1 MGARR
6 CRVQFARA
14 RVIGMGVWR
23 KFVGI
28 LDQFRVRVTGIIR
41 GRAIVVAGLF
51 VLVAP
56 GFAYAQSSTLQ
67 FKQTRNE
74 SQPKLLTAAEIADL
88 GDPFFNLL
96 LKDKADKVTLTDVQ
110 NAIQPNAANR
120 HLFVVSERIVQ
131 TVKAGSRRAVL
142 AFDGTNGGESLKG
155 NVMLSLS
162 FGPNGF
168 PEDSEIEAW
177 GWDDQRG
184 RYNYYKLDSAG
195 SSTDAMIW
203 KFRGSSEKADL
214 QTPSER
220 AGTCLRCHV
229 VGAPIMKEL
238 FFPWN
243 NWHAG
248 VGGSFVADYL
258 DRNSPNPNKWPA
270 ANTRPFQR
278 LSTADKLEADFL
290 IPTFKRFNSSRLN
303 AALKR
308 DDGNA
313 APSVSSTG
321 RMTVLEGSRLLRPLF
336 QTTEINL
343 ISSRSTSGIHP
354 FGSAADFVPE
364 LDMQI
369 PTSFFLNTQL
379 IAGGGTGGLGGL
391 KLTDAN
397 AFSTFAK
404 LSQQE
409 NKELVEKFKLLLDGV
424 RGDTHF
430 GWFVPEASF
439 VENDLID
446 QALQLGVITPHFLAA
461 VLAVD
466 LEAPVFSVKRAELL
480 KFVPDQF
487 EFIPIAPGVDPTT
500 IPRDAA
506 KDFLTKEVISR
517 INQTNPAQ
525 GTTAD
530 EFRKLLTSAD
540 AIAELQKR
548 ITAYTK
554 RVKAVLDPA
563 SADKRKDELER
574 LYSLLVERRLL
585 MEAHAVLQNL
595 DETDGQLLFP
605 LPSGG

>member
-6 CRVQFARA
+6 CRVRFARA
-14 RVIGMGVWR
+14 RVIVMGACR
-23 KFVGI
+23 KFVAI

-41 GRAIVVAGLF
+41 GRALVAAGIFILA
-51 VLVAP
+51 AP
-56 GFAYAQSSTLQ
+56 GFAYAQSSALQ

-74 SQPKLLTAAEIADL
+74 SQPQLLTAAEIANL

-96 LKDKADKVTLTDVQ
+96 VKDKADKVMLADVLD
-110 NAIQPNAANR
+110 AIQPNAANR

-131 TVKAGSRRAVL
+131 KTKMGFRRAVL
-142 AFDGTNGGESLKG
+142 AFDGANGGETLKG

-168 PEDSEIEAW
+168 LEDSEIEAW

-195 SSTDAMIW
+195 SSTGAMIW

-214 QTPSER
+214 QTPAKR

-258 DRNSPNPNKWPA
+258 ERNAANPDKWPA
-270 ANTRPFQR
+270 ANTPPFQR
-278 LSTADKLEADFL
+278 LSTADKLETDFL
-290 IPTFKRFNSSRLN
+290 IPTFKRFNRSRLN
-303 AALKR
+303 AALKH
-308 DDGNA
+308 DDANA
-313 APSVSSTG
+313 PPSISSTG
-321 RMTVLEGSRLLRPLF
+321 RMTVLEGGRLLKPLF
-336 QTTEINL
+336 QATEINL
-343 ISSRSTSGIHP
+343 ISSRNTSGIHP

-369 PTSFFLNTQL
+369 PLSFFLNTQL

-409 NKELVEKFKLLLDGV
+409 NKKLVEKFKLLLNGV

-430 GWFVPEASF
+430 GWFVPEAGF

-466 LEAPVFSVKRAELL
+466 LEAPVFSIKRAELL

-487 EFIPIAPGVDPTT
+487 EFIPLGSGVDPVTV
-500 IPRDAA
+500 PRNTSE
-506 KDFLTKEVISR
+506 DFLTQAVVSR
-517 INQTNPAQ
+517 INQANPAS
-525 GTTAD
+525 GSSAD
-530 EFRKLLTSAD
+530 EFRQLLTSAD
-540 AIAELQKR
+540 AVAELRKR

-554 RVKAVLDPA
+554 RVQTALDSA
-563 SADKRKDELER
+563 SPDRRKDELER

-585 MEAHAVLQNL
+585 METHSVLQNL
-595 DETDGQLLFP
+595 DETDGELLFP